1 MPALGSRQHPY
12 VPLILIDSRENQGV
26 NMSTLVLHPTSTAQW
41 QALVSEAQVAAAC
54 QLDENMESHLVFL
67 LMRFATSPDLASRMI
82 AIDYLE
88 SMLWSGSDR
97 HQQLRDVGD
106 HCLLLSG
113 LFAERA
119 GSRQVGVSYYINI
132 GRSAY
137 HQLSEHLQRGI
148 AEVYA
153 EASHYFVALRDVLHA
168 MRELDANYPCMAPI
182 LAHELWH
189 ENGSHY
195 ARQSLQRM
203 TGNQCY
209 PYKGPDSKQ

>member
-1 MPALGSRQHPY
+1 
-12 VPLILIDSRENQGV
+12 
-26 NMSTLVLHPTSTAQW
+26 MSTLVLHPTSTAQW
-41 QALVSEAQVAAAC
+41 HALVNEAQVAAAC

-67 LMRFATSPDLASRMI
+67 LMRFATCPDIATRMI

-88 SMLWSGSDR
+88 SMLQSGSDR

-119 GSRQVGVSYYINI
+119 GTRQVSISYYINI

-153 EASHYFVALRDVLHA
+153 EASHYFVAMRDVLHA
-168 MRELDANYPCMAPI
+168 MRELDTSRPCMAPI
-182 LAHELWH
+182 LAHELWY
-189 ENGSHY
+189 ENGSQY
-195 ARQSLQRM
+195 ARQSLQQL
-203 TGNQCY
+203 TNHQCY
-209 PYKGPDSKQ
+209 PYKASDSKQ

>member
-1 MPALGSRQHPY
+1 
-12 VPLILIDSRENQGV
+12 
-26 NMSTLVLHPTSTAQW
+26 MSTLVLHPTSTAQW
-41 QALVSEAQVAAAC
+41 QALVNEAQIAAAC

-67 LMRFATSPDLASRMI
+67 LMRFTSCPDIATRML

-88 SMLWSGSDR
+88 TMLRSGSDR

-106 HCLLLSG
+106 HCLLFSG

-119 GSRQVGVSYYINI
+119 GSRQVSISYYINI

-137 HQLSEHLQRGI
+137 HQLSEDLSRGI

-153 EASHYFVALRDVLHA
+153 QASHYFVVLRDVLHA
-168 MRELDANYPCMAPI
+168 MRELDANNPHMAPL

-189 ENGSHY
+189 ENGSGY
-195 ARQSLQRM
+195 ARQSLQQLTSR
-203 TGNQCY
+203 QCY
-209 PYKGPDSKQ
+209 SYKGPDTEQ